1 MDDTRN
7 SKIYENTEY
16 EKKNKTNNR
25 QKLLTSNGRK
35 KNAAGWTCFVKAQ
48 PYPLLMCNKQT
59 LSNKKKTSKA
69 RLKISPSPM
78 SEKAINFKES

>member
-1 MDDTRN
+1 M
-7 SKIYENTEY
+7 K
-16 EKKNKTNNR
+16 KKNKTNNGQR
-25 QKLLTSNGRK
+25 LLTSNRRK

-59 LSNKKKTSKA
+59 LSKKQTSKA
-69 RLKISPSPM
+69 RLKISPSSM